1 MPSPARIVLV
11 EDDAAVRRF
20 VSMAL
25 SELDI
30 DLVECVS
37 AEQAIGALRERP
49 AQLVI
54 TDLTLPGASGV
65 SLIEQMVRN
74 TSTTLATKVVVFSG
88 GLHSAMRDRLK
99 ELGVWRC
106 LPKPASLSE
115 IEAVVREGLDLVDW
129 PDQPE
134 QASLMHQNGL
144 QPHEL
149 AAIENYFD
157 GDRQFYETYRDS
169 CIAQFHVDI
178 NEGDVACQAKDAVS
192 LRRTAHSLKSV
203 LQTLGYADHSVCAKA
218 LEEAVQQQPWASAE
232 AGWRELRERMVSSFR
247 L

>member
-1 MPSPARIVLV
+1 MASGARIVLV
-11 EDDAAVRRF
+11 EDDSAVRRF

-25 SELDI
+25 SELDV
-30 DLVECVS
+30 DLVECSS
-37 AEQAIGALRERP
+37 AEEALKVLQQQP

-54 TDLTLPGASGV
+54 TDLTLPGVSGL
-65 SLIEQMVRN
+65 SLIEQ
-74 TSTTLATKVVVFSG
+74 LAKLSAPGPAARVVVFSG
-88 GLHSAMRDRLK
+88 GLHSAIRDRLNQ
-99 ELGVWRC
+99 LGVWRC

-115 IEAVVREGLDLVDW
+115 IEAVVREGLDLVSW

-134 QASLMHQNGL
+134 QASLLHQNGL

-149 AAIENYFD
+149 TAIETYFD
-157 GDRQFYETYRDS
+157 GDRQFYETYRES
-169 CIAQFHVDI
+169 CISQFHVDI
-178 NEGDVACQAKDAVS
+178 AEGDAACQASDAVS

-218 LEEAVQQQPWASAE
+218 LEEAAQHQPWEAAQ
-232 AGWRELRERMVSSFR
+232 AGWQELRDRMVSSFK

>member
-1 MPSPARIVLV
+1 MLNPPRVVLV

-20 VSMAL
+20 VGMAL
-25 SELDI
+25 SEMD
-30 DLVECVS
+30 VELIECAS
-37 AEQAIGALRERP
+37 AEEALVALRTRP

-65 SLIEQMVRN
+65 SLIEQLTKDAGADR
-74 TSTTLATKVVVFSG
+74 AAKVVVFSG

-99 ELGVWRC
+99 ALGVWRC

-115 IEAVVREGLDLVDW
+115 LDAVVREGLDLLNW

-134 QASLMHQNGL
+134 QASLMHHSGL

-149 AAIENYFD
+149 TAIETYFD

-178 NEGDVACQAKDAVS
+178 NEGDVACQAGDAVS

-218 LEEAVQQQPWASAE
+218 LEDAAQHQPWPTAE
-232 AGWRELRERMVSSFR
+232 AGWRELRDRMVSSFR

>member
-1 MPSPARIVLV
+1 MRNSPRVVLV
-11 EDDAAVRRF
+11 EDDEAVRRF
-20 VSMAL
+20 VRSAL
-25 SELDI
+25 SEVDLQ
-30 DLVECVS
+30 LVEYSS
-37 AEQAIGALRERP
+37 AEEAWDELTAMP

-54 TDLTLPGASGV
+54 MDLTLPGASGV
-65 SLIEQMVRN
+65 SLIERLRKDPGVGP
-74 TSTTLATKVVVFSG
+74 SVKVVVFSG

-99 ELGVWRC
+99 GLGVWRC
-106 LPKPASLSE
+106 LAKPASPTELL
-115 IEAVVREGLDLVDW
+115 ALVREGLDLLNW

-134 QASLMHQNGL
+134 QASLMQHGGL

-149 AAIENYFD
+149 AAIEMYFD
-157 GDRQFYETYRDS
+157 GDRTFYETYRDA

-178 NEGDVACQAKDAVS
+178 DEGDVSCQAGDAVS

-218 LEEAVQQQPWASAE
+218 LEDAAQHQPWPIAE
-232 AGWRELRERMVSSFR
+232 AGWRELRDRMISSFK